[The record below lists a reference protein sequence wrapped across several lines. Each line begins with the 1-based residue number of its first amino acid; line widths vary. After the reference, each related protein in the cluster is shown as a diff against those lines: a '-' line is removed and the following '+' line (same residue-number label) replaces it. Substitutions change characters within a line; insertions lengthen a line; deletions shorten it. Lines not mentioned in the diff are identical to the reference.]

1 MKEIE
6 IVISHLSEILLYK
19 MGQDELTLDEMA
31 KKCEISKRKLCQV
44 VNKEKRGITMETFV
58 KICKNIQIDY
68 SEIFD
73 FKS

>member
-19 MGQDELTLDEMA
+19 MGQYELTLDEMA

>member
-31 KKCEISKRKLCQV
+31 KKCGISKRKLCQV